1 MREALRRD
9 AHACLANAA
18 CRSGVQRATKSRPL
32 LPHFGSDEGCRFPG
46 SLASRCVLF
55 ALSSLANRTS
65 STRSTSRPT
74 PPSGSLAHPPSSSFV
89 QRGARRR
96 RRLRLP
102 PGSRA
107 TRLAP
112 ELDLRPRPALA
123 WPAGCVSLARSSSH
137 EDERGGATEPGRGPA
152 GSRPPRPRGDQALT
166 LTPAL
171 CAQDSLAGAASIWT
185 RVRRAVPLAAP
196 RCGRVAKLTS
206 LLSASSSSS
215 SPHSPSPF
223 SPRLS
228 HRRRCHCSSV
238 HTAQLPNEEKPH
250 QRTRVSPSSRSP
262 ASDRPPSSGGHHH
275 QHQHHQ
281 HHLASSPSS
290 TSSYSHTPDSSNSPR
305 DRLQG
310 SQTLHPAPP
319 SSASSKAPATRIS
332 PSLNAQL
339 GLYPDPHSPAT
350 TYASLA
356 SAHDDRQHYL
366 EPKPSGVTAPG
377 ASRRVCDAPHC
388 LPPPHS
394 GARTTSSL

>member
-1 MREALRRD
+1 VLPDLGVVQALRWAVREALRRD

-215 SPHSPSPF
+215 SSPPPPRPSPLDSPTAVGATARRCTPHSSQTRRSLTSAPASRPRRARLRPTGLLPPAATTTSTSTTSTTSPRPRARPRATATPPTRATRLATASKARRRSTRLHPRRRRRKRRPPASRPRSTPSSACTRTRTARRPPTPASRAPTTTASTTSSPSP
-223 SPRLS
+223 
-228 HRRRCHCSSV
+228 
-238 HTAQLPNEEKPH
+238 A
-250 QRTRVSPSSRSP
+250 
-262 ASDRPPSSGGHHH
+262 A
-275 QHQHHQ
+275 
-281 HHLASSPSS
+281 
-290 TSSYSHTPDSSNSPR
+290 
-305 DRLQG
+305 
-310 SQTLHPAPP
+310 
-319 SSASSKAPATRIS
+319 
-332 PSLNAQL
+332 
-339 GLYPDPHSPAT
+339 
-350 TYASLA
+350 
-356 SAHDDRQHYL
+356 
-366 EPKPSGVTAPG
+366 
-377 ASRRVCDAPHC
+377 
-388 LPPPHS
+388 
-394 GARTTSSL
+394 